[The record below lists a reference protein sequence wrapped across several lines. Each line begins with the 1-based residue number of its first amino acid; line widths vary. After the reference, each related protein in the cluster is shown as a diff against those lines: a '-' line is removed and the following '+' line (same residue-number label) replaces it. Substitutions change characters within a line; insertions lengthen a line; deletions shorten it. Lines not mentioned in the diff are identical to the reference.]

1 MPRDLPLGNGDF
13 LVNFDARY
21 QLRDVFYPNVG
32 WQCKDCA
39 FRSKCWAWR

>member
-1 MPRDLPLGNGDF
+1 VRLYRLAAEVLEAIALG
-13 LVNFDARY
+13 
-21 QLRDVFYPNVG
+21 VFHPNVG